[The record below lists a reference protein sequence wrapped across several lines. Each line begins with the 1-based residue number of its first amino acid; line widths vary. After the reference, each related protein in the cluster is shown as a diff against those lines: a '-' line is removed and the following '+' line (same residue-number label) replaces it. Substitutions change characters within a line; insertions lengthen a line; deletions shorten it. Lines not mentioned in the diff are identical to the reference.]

1 MKPFFIF
8 IIAFLWA
15 TSVYAQDL
23 IVLRDGNIIEAKVT
37 EITPTEIKYKRSNN
51 LNGPTIVIDKADVL
65 SIRYENRS
73 VEIINPLPTARRQE
87 QEPRQITPTTQ
98 GGQQSTQTGQQN
110 SQTGQQGGQVYRPG
124 SSGASNSSGQRRA
137 PIKPQTALDPDDLT
151 VAINAN
157 PAGLLLYGSSVCL
170 ELGKGKFNFELNL
183 IIPAGLASGF
193 TGGFGALTTFNRFW
207 HKPNGGFYLGGGIGY
222 IFQKNYYEYVFDGL
236 INSSFMSGNLNSHL
250 LTVGLN
256 LGYKFVLESGLYFR
270 TGACI
275 GGGVD
280 FGAMDVNSIIS
291 IIPFFNIPSVSV
303 VRFYAKPDLTI
314 GYCF

>member
-1 MKPFFIF
+1 MKGSHNEGAREVNMKPFFDFLIVC
-8 IIAFLWA
+8 LWA
-15 TSVYAQDL
+15 SYIYAQDL

-51 LNGPTIVIDKADVL
+51 LNGPTIVIYKDDVL
-65 SIRYENRS
+65 SIRYENRT

-98 GGQQSTQTGQQN
+98 GGQQN
-110 SQTGQQGGQVYRPG
+110 NQGTQVYRPG
-124 SSGASNSSGQRRA
+124 NSGAGNSSGQRRT
-137 PIKPQTALDPDDLT
+137 PPKPQTALDPDELT

-183 IIPAGLASGF
+183 IIPAGLVSGF
-193 TGGFGALTTFNRFW
+193 SGGFGALTTFNRFW
-207 HKPNGGFYLGGGIGY
+207 HKPNGGFYLGEGIEY
-222 IFQKNYYEYVFDGL
+222 IIQNNYYEYVFDGL
-236 INSSFMSGNLNSHL
+236 INSIFMSGNLNSHL
-250 LTVGLN
+250 LTAGLN

-275 GGGVD
+275 GGGW
-280 FGAMDVNSIIS
+280 ILE
-291 IIPFFNIPSVSV
+291 
-303 VRFYAKPDLTI
+303 RWT
-314 GYCF
+314 